1 VHLSR
6 PKHKVSAAWLGI
18 LALGLNALLPVHLAF
33 DLAGALSTA
42 HAGHIERLDQ
52 RGHGHDLLAQLVG
65 HHNTGGKSG
74 SHHQVDCAVCATL
87 GALTGFALAADVALP
102 VPRLA
107 DVSATLASGIDGWG
121 GTFPTAYRSRAP
133 PCA

>member
-52 RGHGHDLLAQLVG
+52 RGHDHDLLAQLVG
-65 HHNTGGKSG
+65 HRNTGGKSG
-74 SHHQVDCAVCATL
+74 SHDKVDCAVCATL
-87 GALTGFALAADVALP
+87 SALAGLALAADVALP

-107 DVSATLASGIDGWG
+107 DVTATLSSGIDGWG

-133 PCA
+133 PSA